1 VVLWREDMLK
11 CIDGCERLQAHCL
24 TPESPSRRIMASCCE
39 TPLFGD
45 CMKGFSVSIYR
56 GRIRDAPLPSIR
68 VMTSDLPDDVV
79 PPDDG
84 LPRYRGRPG
93 KLMLSLVTTWVS
105 MGFRLPKIVGL
116 PA

>member
-1 VVLWREDMLK
+1 MLK

-93 KLMLSLVTTWVS
+93 KFMLSLVTTWVS